1 MNEISINRHE
11 FKYVLDYSSY
21 FSMCSKLSKLLKKD
35 THGDNGKY
43 KVRSLYFDSINNI
56 DYNTKMSGDFDR
68 KKIRLRIYD
77 SKDMKA
83 KLEMKIKKDD
93 YMRKISLIISKED
106 AYKLINL
113 DYSVLLKYFS
123 YDSASIIYKTMILG
137 SYRPVS
143 MVEYERVAFLYERY
157 NTRITFDMNIKSSEC
172 NFDLFDKNPV
182 YQDIIS
188 NKIILEVKYNEK
200 LMKFIKD
207 ILVPYNLNRVA
218 VSKYCMGRKYFYNY

>member
-188 NKIILEVKYNEK
+188 NKVILEVKYNEK

>member
-1 MNEISINRHE
+1 MNEISISRHE

-21 FSMCSKLSKLLKKD
+21 FSLCSKLSKLLKKD
-35 THGDNGKY
+35 SYGDNGKY
-43 KVRSLYFDSINNI
+43 RVRSLYFDSINNI

-77 SKDMKA
+77 SKDKKA

-143 MVEYERVAFLYERY
+143 MIEYERVAFLYERY
-157 NTRITFDMNIKSSEC
+157 NTRITFDLNIKSSEC
-172 NFDLFDKNPV
+172 NFDLFDKNPM

-188 NKIILEVKYNEK
+188 NKVILEVKYNEK

>member
-1 MNEISINRHE
+1 MNEILISRHE

-21 FSMCSKLSKLLKKD
+21 FSLCNKLSKLLKKD
-35 THGDNGKY
+35 SHGDNGKY
-43 KVRSLYFDSINNI
+43 RVRSLYFDSINNV

-77 SKDMKA
+77 SKDKKA

-157 NTRITFDMNIKSSEC
+157 NTRITFDLNIKSSEC
-172 NFDLFDKNPV
+172 NFDLFDKNPI

-188 NKIILEVKYNEK
+188 NKVILEVKYNEK

>member
-1 MNEISINRHE
+1 
-11 FKYVLDYSSY
+11 
-21 FSMCSKLSKLLKKD
+21 
-35 THGDNGKY
+35 
-43 KVRSLYFDSINNI
+43 
-56 DYNTKMSGDFDR
+56 
-68 KKIRLRIYD
+68 
-77 SKDMKA
+77 
-83 KLEMKIKKDD
+83 
-93 YMRKISLIISKED
+93 
-106 AYKLINL
+106 
-113 DYSVLLKYFS
+113 
-123 YDSASIIYKTMILG
+123 MILG

-157 NTRITFDMNIKSSEC
+157 NTRITFDLNIKSSEC
-172 NFDLFDKNPV
+172 NFNLFDKNPI

>member
-1 MNEISINRHE
+1 MNEILISRHE

-21 FSMCSKLSKLLKKD
+21 FSLCNKLSKLLKKD
-35 THGDNGKY
+35 SHGDNGKY
-43 KVRSLYFDSINNI
+43 RVRSLYFDSINNV

-77 SKDMKA
+77 SKDKKA

-157 NTRITFDMNIKSSEC
+157 NTRITFDLNIKSSEC
-172 NFDLFDKNPV
+172 NFDLFDENPI

-188 NKIILEVKYNEK
+188 NKVILEVKYNEK

>member
-21 FSMCSKLSKLLKKD
+21 FSICSKLSKLLKKD
-35 THGDNGKY
+35 SHGNGKY
-43 KVRSLYFDSINNI
+43 RVRSLYFDSINNI

-77 SKDMKA
+77 SKDMKV

-93 YMRKISLIISKED
+93 YMRKISLIISRED

-123 YDSASIIYKTMILG
+123 YDSAPIIYKTMILG

-143 MVEYERVAFLYERY
+143 MVEYDRVAFLYERY

-172 NFDLFDKNPV
+172 NFNLFDKNPV

-188 NKIILEVKYNEK
+188 NKVILEVKYNEK